1 MTLTA
6 EQLTRIKG
14 RVLREARRVSASNP
28 GQVVSLPD
36 QDALDADIEALATA
50 LQTALVSG
58 GIAVSGHDYQPRDMY
73 VAAEAVC
80 HELYQ
85 EQVQCP

>member
-14 RVLREARRVSASNP
+14 RVLREARRVLDSNP
-28 GQVVSLPD
+28 DEVVSLPD
-36 QDALDADIEALATA
+36 QDALDADVQAVAAAIRSVLI
-50 LQTALVSG
+50 SG
-58 GIAVSGHDYQPRDMY
+58 SIAVSGHPYQPRDMY
-73 VAAEAVC
+73 VAAEAIC

-85 EQVQCP
+85 EQIK